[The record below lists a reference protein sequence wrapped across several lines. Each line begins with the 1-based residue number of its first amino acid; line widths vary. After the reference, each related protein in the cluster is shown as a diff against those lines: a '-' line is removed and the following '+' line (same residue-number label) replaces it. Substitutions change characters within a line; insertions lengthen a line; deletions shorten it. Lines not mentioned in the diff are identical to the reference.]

1 MNKKPKLLDV
11 RIIGDDILRRKAQPV
26 TVFDE
31 GLRNFVKDMIHTMY
45 QRDGVGLAAPQ
56 VGNSLR
62 IFVIDMD
69 WSKENAKPNPVVL
82 INPHITSAEGE
93 YEMEE
98 GCISVPGVYAKV
110 RRFNKVTYTYL
121 DIEGKQHAETAEGYK
136 AVVIQH
142 ENDHLDGI
150 LFPDRLSKLSLLKIK
165 RKLKALESQA
175 ENGVNIRSEIYGHQV
190 IGE

>member
-1 MNKKPKLLDV
+1 MNRKPKLLDV
-11 RIIGDDILRRKAQPV
+11 RIIGDDILRQKAQPV

-31 GLRNFVKDMIHTMY
+31 GLRSFVKDMIHTMY
-45 QRDGVGLAAPQ
+45 ERDGVGLAAPQ
-56 VGNSLR
+56 VGKSLR
-62 IFVIDMD
+62 IFVMDMD
-69 WSKENAKPNPVVL
+69 WSKENAQPNPVVL
-82 INPHITSAEGE
+82 INPHINSAEGE

-121 DIEGKQHAETAEGYK
+121 DIEGKQHEETAEGYK
-136 AVVIQH
+136 AVVVQH

-175 ENGVNIRSEIYGHQV
+175 ENGVNIRSEIYGRQV
-190 IGE
+190 IGK